1 MSVVFTYSESKADF
15 LDYSRHLK
23 EDQWKALNWLS
34 QFDDSE
40 LSERERLNVLLTAAK
55 WETDHGVVHDPIKD
69 ELYLYFEQYVKGKLD
84 SVIDVEERQAV
95 VRDLTECF
103 KKVFPDG
110 LLED

>member
-1 MSVVFTYSESKADF
+1 MSVVFSYSESKADF

-69 ELYLYFEQYVKGKLD
+69 ELYLYYEQYANGELD
-84 SVIDVEERQAV
+84 SVIEPEERETV
-95 VRDLTECF
+95 VHDLTECF
-103 KKVFPDG
+103 NKVFPEG
-110 LLED
+110 LID